1 MPDVVWFRGYE
12 HGWIPDDTWV
22 LSNKCKNQ
30 VITNRPLGFITDVDP
45 YHLQPFNIMA
55 TSIIFHISYI
65 AYTHSHVALYSEWPY
80 IVVLSVLFLDWPG
93 QDSPSPPPY
102 LWPRAQAQLGRH
114 CVHCKLCRPMPWP
127 QNSLRIPRKGRLE
140 GHYRPLERGTIQVPF
155 CGSLWILAFAKWS
168 QLSWHSCHSCP
179 VAASRNSPL
188 GSATSVLGT
197 SSNLRM
203 LVWKSS
209 ADHHLT
215 GEISCNS
222 CNSVILYIPHE

>member
-1 MPDVVWFRGYE
+1 
-12 HGWIPDDTWV
+12 
-22 LSNKCKNQ
+22 
-30 VITNRPLGFITDVDP
+30 
-45 YHLQPFNIMA
+45 MA

-155 CGSLWILAFAKWS
+155 CGSLWILVDPCFRKVVTTLMT
-168 QLSWHSCHSCP
+168 QLPQLPCGCLSE
-179 VAASRNSPL
+179 L
-188 GSATSVLGT
+188 ATGIS
-197 SSNLRM
+197 
-203 LVWKSS
+203 
-209 ADHHLT
+209 HLCAWNIKQLEDV
-215 GEISCNS
+215 GVKIIS
-222 CNSVILYIPHE
+222 